1 MLQRTRMILG
11 LSRAELGLTVFIVA
25 LVYAAVWV
33 PRLTEK
39 LAIKLASRGKR
50 GGSEKGGS

>member
-1 MLQRTRMILG
+1 MFLG
-11 LSRAELGLTVFIVA
+11 LSRAELGLTLFIVA

-39 LAIKLASRGKR
+39 IAIAIAKRSPAPKEKR
-50 GGSEKGGS
+50 GS

>member
-1 MLQRTRMILG
+1 MFLG
-11 LSRAELGLTVFIVA
+11 LSRAELGLTLFIIA

-39 LAIKLASRGKR
+39 LAITIAKRSPSPKEKR
-50 GGSEKGGS
+50 GS

>member
-1 MLQRTRMILG
+1 MILG
-11 LSRAELGLTVFIVA
+11 LSRAELGLTLFIIA

-33 PRLTEK
+33 PRFTEK
-39 LAIKLASRGKR
+39 LAIMIASRGKR

>member
-1 MLQRTRMILG
+1 MILG
-11 LSRAELGLTVFIVA
+11 LSRAEWGFTLFIIA

-33 PRLTEK
+33 PRFTEK
-39 LAIKLASRGKR
+39 LAIMLASRGKR